1 MLDKSTLPSF
11 YDNRIDQLERIF
23 LRAWLPVKA
32 LRWAAPVTG
41 SIIRI

>member
-11 YDNRIDQLERIF
+11 YDNRIDQFERIL
-23 LRAWLPVKA
+23 LRAWLLVNA
-32 LRWAAPVTG
+32 LRWAAPITC